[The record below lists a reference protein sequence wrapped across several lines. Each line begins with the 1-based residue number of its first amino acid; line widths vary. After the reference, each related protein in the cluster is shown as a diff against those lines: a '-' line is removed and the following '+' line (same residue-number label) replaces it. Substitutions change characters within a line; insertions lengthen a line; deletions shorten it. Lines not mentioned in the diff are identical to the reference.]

1 MSKDEC
7 EYFYNQIRMNHYFA
21 LLKRAKSLEATMFYP
36 CLTRLRQKNPKKK
49 KINGWKNHSENK
61 RECKKEKPKDAQPA
75 RTKERREL
83 IPFVVGSYLTHK
95 SLYYHLHAN
104 HQI

>member
-1 MSKDEC
+1 MVGKITRKTKG
-7 EYFYNQIRMNHYFA
+7 N
-21 LLKRAKSLEATMFYP
+21 AK
-36 CLTRLRQKNPKKK
+36 K
-49 KINGWKNHSENK
+49 
-61 RECKKEKPKDAQPA
+61 KPKDAQPA
-75 RTKERREL
+75 RTKEMREL